1 MSTLTT
7 VTSRLR
13 SVVFG
18 HEDPR
23 LRATWRFIL
32 AWPLLPLIGV
42 ITAALMPILGVSGM
56 IPGGPIQGVI
66 MLLILFLWARYIDQR
81 ALTEYGVSAT
91 CSWVVNLL
99 VGFLI
104 VVGVWTAWH
113 ALATS
118 FGWMQIDIAVT
129 TPQGSL
135 PVTLGGILV
144 SLAINTW
151 VQDVVFFAIIVASA
165 AEGFRS
171 RGIEPRRAVLGAWVV
186 GWLFFTAIHG
196 TPTVLDTVSTAVGG
210 AVFGALYIHTGE
222 LALPIG
228 VHWGASY
235 AAGTI
240 FVSSTAASQKASI
253 VEVTKSFPDGIE
265 GVVILLYVLTYLVA
279 VGWLRFSKGAVT
291 IETGLTDWASA

>member
-1 MSTLTT
+1 MTIIT
-7 VTSRLR
+7 RFR

-18 HEDPR
+18 HEDTR

-32 AWPLLPLIGV
+32 AWPLLPLIGAIAV
-42 ITAALMPILGVSGM
+42 ALMPVLGVSGM
-56 IPGGPIQGVI
+56 ILGGPIQGVI
-66 MLLILFLWARYIDQR
+66 MLLILLPWARYIDQR
-81 ALTEYGVSAT
+81 PLTEYGVSAT
-91 CSWVVNLL
+91 RSWGVNLL
-99 VGFLI
+99 AGFLI
-104 VVGVWTAWH
+104 VVGVWTGWH
-113 ALATS
+113 AIAASL
-118 FGWMQIDIAVT
+118 GWMQIDTALT
-129 TPQGSL
+129 APRGSL
-135 PVTLGGILV
+135 PVVLGGILV

-171 RGIEPRRAVLGAWVV
+171 RGVEPHRAVLGAWAV

-196 TPTVLDTVSTAVGG
+196 TPTILDTVSTAVGG

-240 FVSSTAASQKASI
+240 FVSSTAVTQTASI
-253 VEVTKSFPDGIE
+253 FEVTKSLPGELE
-265 GVVILLYVLTYLVA
+265 GAAILLYGVTYLVA
-279 VGWLRFSKGAVT
+279 VGWLRFSEKAVT
-291 IETGLTDWASA
+291 IETGLADRTPA